1 MTTDIPVKYFTINS
15 FINSLNEKLN
25 IEFVHLY
32 FIPSHTFRNQF
43 NNISIKPIA
52 MLFKEKDN
60 KPQCKKYNDM
70 IDLLGCLPIIS
81 FKPSND
87 RRIYKNQQ
95 LQKLIIYNEVLSSEK
110 GEYHISKILTVND
123 DKVINS
129 IKADLPEQD
138 NIRKCFDDGFD
149 NLFVE

>member
-1 MTTDIPVKYFTINS
+1 MTTDITVKYFTINS
-15 FINSLNEKLN
+15 FMKLINEKSN

-32 FIPSHTFRNQF
+32 FIPSHSFRNQF

-52 MLFKEKDN
+52 MLIKEKDN

-95 LQKLIIYNEVLSSEK
+95 LQKLIIYNEVLTSDK
-110 GEYHISKILTVND
+110 GEYYISKILTVND
-123 DKVINS
+123 EKVINS
-129 IKADLPEQD
+129 IKANLPEQN

-149 NLFVE
+149 ELWIE

>member
-15 FINSLNEKLN
+15 FIKQLNEKFDV
-25 IEFVHLY
+25 EFVHLY
-32 FIPSHTFRNQF
+32 FIPSHSFRNQF
-43 NNISIKPIA
+43 NNISIKPVA

-95 LQKLIIYNEVLSSEK
+95 LQKLIIYNEVLTSEK

-129 IKADLPEQD
+129 IKADLPEQN
-138 NIRKCFDDGFD
+138 NISKCYDDGFD
-149 NLFVE
+149 ELFVE

>member
-1 MTTDIPVKYFTINS
+1 MTNDIPVKYFTINS

>member
-123 DKVINS
+123 EKVINC
-129 IKADLPEQD
+129 IKSNLPEQKPT
-138 NIRKCFDDGFD
+138 IAFDDGFD
-149 NLFVE
+149 EIFIE